1 MHVSGL
7 RLFVYI
13 PLTSNKANSSHKP
26 TFFLRKKPTVVQF
39 FWSEILLPQASNQKE
54 TYFVTRKI
62 LQNKNT
68 LALPVHNF
76 WSHLHFFKVG
86 ELMSKYRY
94 LMLLGAFPDKVTPD
108 IDFIDEAVVQ
118 CYDVLVVR
126 ILFQVL
132 VIYEW
137 PQVNFDVNIYGGFMF
152 CFWTQFC
159 VQFQFLRKMKHISQE
174 LSI

>member
-54 TYFVTRKI
+54 TCFVTRKI

-118 CYDVLVVR
+118 CYVLVVR

-137 PQVNFDVNIYGGFMF
+137 PQVNFDVNIYGGLMF